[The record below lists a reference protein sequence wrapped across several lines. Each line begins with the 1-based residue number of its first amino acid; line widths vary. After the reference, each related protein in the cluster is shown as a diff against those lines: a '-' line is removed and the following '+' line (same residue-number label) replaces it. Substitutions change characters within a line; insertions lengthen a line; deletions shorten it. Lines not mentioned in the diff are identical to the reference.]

1 MKKSVYYLSLF
12 ALVFSFSCQEEDF
25 IEDAKGLVTEQQ
37 LEELASSSPEAAL
50 TINVGVEDGQYA
62 FMREFSTNFEQTGS
76 RHDDFGQKSIDL
88 GLDLMSNDVVQV
100 QDHWFGN
107 YYAYRGRTQDFSTTS
122 IIWNFYFSIIRNV
135 NSVIAQIPA
144 DATDDRLR
152 HLRARAMGLRA
163 HCYFNLVRVY
173 QYTYQGNEA
182 AAGVPLYTEDV
193 SIASRATV
201 QEIYDVILSDL
212 DWAFENITGYSRET
226 KEKLNKEVIAGLYAR
241 VLLETGTNWTLC
253 AQMAN
258 VAKGGGSLISADE
271 YVNSG
276 FDEISSAGWL
286 WGSDINNE
294 TSTIY
299 ASFFSHMATNN
310 PGYAGFLGIY
320 KSIDKRLYDAIPAT
334 DARKNAFLP
343 DYRNV
348 KFEDATFFEGDYVYM
363 RVAEMYLI
371 EAEALARSG
380 NNAGAAQALFDL
392 VSTRDTAYS
401 LSSNTG
407 QALVDEILLH
417 RRIELWGEGFAWFD
431 MKRNGV
437 ALERDYTGSNHAL
450 FGNFNFPVGDNSFL
464 FQIPESELNNS
475 EFINAGDQNPL

>member
-1 MKKSVYYLSLF
+1 MKKSIYYLSFFVLLI
-12 ALVFSFSCQEEDF
+12 ATSCQEEDYVD
-25 IEDAKGLVTEQQ
+25 EAKGLVTQQQ
-37 LEELASSSPEAAL
+37 LQDLAASSPEAAL

-88 GLDLMSNDVVQV
+88 GMDLLSNDMVQV

-122 IIWNFYFSIIRNV
+122 IIWNFYYSIIRNV

-144 DATDDRLR
+144 DATNEELV

-163 HCYFNLVRVY
+163 FSYFNLIRVY
-173 QYTYQGNEA
+173 QGTYQSNQGS
-182 AAGVPLYTEDV
+182 AGIPLYTGDV

-201 QEIYDVILSDL
+201 QEVYDVVLSDIE
-212 DWAFENITGYSRET
+212 WAFQNISGFNRST
-226 KEKLNKEVIAGLYAR
+226 KEKLNKEVIAGIYAR

-258 VAKGGGSLISADE
+258 VAKAGGTLISGSE
-271 YVNSG
+271 YTDSG
-276 FDEISSAGWL
+276 FDEISSAGWI
-286 WGSDINNE
+286 WGSDIDNE

-299 ASFFSHMATNN
+299 ASFFSHVGTNN
-310 PGYAGFLGIY
+310 PGYAGLLGIY
-320 KSIDKRLYDAIPAT
+320 KSIDRTLYDAIPAT
-334 DARKNAFLP
+334 DVRKSAFGA
-343 DYRNV
+343 DYRNY

-363 RVAEMYLI
+363 RVAEMYLM
-371 EAEALARSG
+371 EAEALARG
-380 NNAGAAQALFDL
+380 GDDEGAAQALYSL
-392 VSTRDTAYS
+392 VSTRDSGYA

-407 QALVDEILLH
+407 QDLIDEILIQ

-431 MKRNGV
+431 MKRNNV
-437 ALERDYTGSNHAL
+437 ALERDYAGSNHAL

>member
-1 MKKSVYYLSLF
+1 MKKSFYYLSFFVLL
-12 ALVFSFSCQEEDF
+12 AVFSCKEEDF
-25 IEDAKGLVTEQQ
+25 EDDAKGLVTQQQ
-37 LEELASSSPEAAL
+37 LQELAASSPEAAL
-50 TINVGVEDGQYA
+50 TINIGVEDGQYA
-62 FMREFSTNFEQTGS
+62 FMRTYSTNFEQTGG

-88 GLDLMSNDVVQV
+88 GMDLLSNDMVQV

-122 IIWNFYFSIIRNV
+122 IIWNFYYSIIRNV
-135 NSVIAQIPA
+135 NSIIAQIPE
-144 DATDDRLR
+144 DATDSDLV

-163 HCYFNLVRVY
+163 FCYFNLIRVY
-173 QYTYQGNEA
+173 QGTYQENQTAPGI
-182 AAGVPLYTEDV
+182 PLYTELESD
-193 SIASRATV
+193 AGRAPV
-201 QEIYDVILSDL
+201 QAVYDVILSDI
-212 DWAFENITGYSRET
+212 DWAYNNITGYVRST

-241 VLLETGTNWTLC
+241 ILLETGTNWTLC
-253 AQMAN
+253 AQMASE
-258 VAKGGGSLISADE
+258 AQAGGSLISGSE
-271 YVNSG
+271 YASSG
-276 FDEISSAGWL
+276 FDDISSSGWL

-299 ASFFSHMATNN
+299 ASFFSHVGTNN
-310 PGYAGFLGIY
+310 PGYAGLLGIY
-320 KSIDKRLYDAIPAT
+320 KSIDMRLYNAIPDT
-334 DARKNAFLP
+334 DIRKSAFLP
-343 DYRNV
+343 DYRNL

-380 NNAGAAQALFDL
+380 NNAGAAQVLYSL
-392 VSTRDTAYS
+392 VSTRDSAYT
-401 LSSNTG
+401 LSTNTG
-407 QALVDEILLH
+407 QALIDEILLQ

-437 ALERDYTGSNHAL
+437 ALERDYDGSNHAL
-450 FGNFNFPVGDNSFL
+450 FGNFNFPVNDNSFL